1 MAELW
6 LHGFPVI
13 GASAELA
20 RRAEAWGYDGLLLA
34 DSQNLQGDVYVGLA
48 YAARAT
54 TRLRIGTGVTNPLTR
69 HPAVTASAIA
79 TIHAESGG
87 RALLGI
93 ARGDSAVT
101 QVGLRAAT
109 PDELATHVTRLRAL
123 LRGEPT
129 DAGRLSW
136 LDPDLAPVAVDVA
149 ATGPRTIA
157 AGAAGADRL
166 TLSVGAEP
174 QRLGAAIAAA
184 RGAGPARIGAY
195 VNVGCAEDPAVA
207 RSLVRGSAAIFA
219 HFSSQRPE
227 AVPEADREV
236 IEHVGRDYDEAH
248 HGESVVRHATELPDD
263 FLDRFAVVGTP
274 ATVRARLAELLAL
287 GLDHLVL
294 VPGSKDADPG
304 TLARSDELVGELLA
318 DLRR

>member
-1 MAELW
+1 VTELW

-48 YAARAT
+48 QAAAAT
-54 TRLRIGTGVTNPLTR
+54 STLRVGTGVTNPLTR

-101 QVGLRAAT
+101 QIGMAAAT

-123 LRGEPT
+123 LRGEAT

-136 LDPDLAPVAVDVA
+136 LDPALPPVAVDVA

-157 AGAAGADRL
+157 AGAATADRV

-174 QRLGAAIAAA
+174 ERLAQAIAAA
-184 RGAGPARIGAY
+184 RAAGPASVGAY
-195 VNVGCAEDPAVA
+195 VNVGCAADPAVA
-207 RSLVRGSAAIFA
+207 RALVRGSAAIFA
-219 HFSSQRPE
+219 HFSSQRPD
-227 AVPEADREV
+227 AVPAADREV
-236 IEHVGRDYDEAH
+236 IEHVGRDYDESR
-248 HGESVVRHATELPDD
+248 HGQSVARHATELPGD

-274 ATVRARLAELLAL
+274 ATVRDRLAGLLAL

-294 VPGSKDADPG
+294 VPGSKDADPAA
-304 TLARSDELVGELLA
+304 LAHSGDLVGA
-318 DLRR
+318 VLRDVR